1 MNIGIV
7 GGGIAGCYTGQLLK
21 KKGITPVIFE
31 EHPEIGTPVQC
42 AGLIGRETVES
53 SYLPFP
59 HQVILQRIDGARI
72 FLGRDSFEIERSKAA
87 YVIDRKALDKH
98 FAAGLSVNTQEKVT
112 EITCNTHTP
121 INVTTNKKEYVFNVL
136 LGCDG
141 PFSVVR
147 KEAFSFSATFYP
159 GAQFIVDCSPE
170 DDFVELHIK
179 PPFFF
184 WVIPETEETTRIG
197 FVGPRP
203 VHQLTRFLE
212 RNPMRGNIIDKHA
225 GIIPIGYGS
234 IAHKTMALI
243 GDAACQVKPLTGGGI
258 FYSMKAAEI
267 AASHI
272 NDLTVYQKKWDKTFG
287 KEIKTG
293 LRLRK
298 IYENMSNKNLNKI
311 FNIFKKNK
319 DLIET
324 MADFERHSSLI
335 KAFIKN
341 PVVLKLAGSALKEFL
356 M

>member
-7 GGGIAGCYTGQLLK
+7 GAGIAGCYTGQLLK
-21 KKGITPVIFE
+21 KKGITPIIFE
-31 EHPEIGTPVQC
+31 EHPEIGTPIQC

-59 HQVILQRIDGARI
+59 HQAIIRRIDGARF
-72 FLGRDSFEIERSKAA
+72 FLGRDSFEIERSRAA
-87 YVIDRKALDKH
+87 YVIDRKALDRH
-98 FAAGLSVNTQEKVT
+98 FATGLPVHTQEKVT
-112 EITCNTHTP
+112 EIAFNTH
-121 INVTTNKKEYVFNVL
+121 IQLTTNKKEYLFNVL

-141 PFSVVR
+141 PFSLVR

-159 GAQFIVDCSPE
+159 GAQFIVNRSPE

-197 FVGPRP
+197 FVGPHP
-203 VHQLTRFLE
+203 VHQLTRFME
-212 RNPMRGNIIDKHA
+212 QKTMKGTIIEKHA
-225 GIIPIGYGS
+225 GIIPVGHGS
-234 IAHKTMALI
+234 IAQKTIALI

-267 AASHI
+267 AASCIH
-272 NDLTVYQKKWDKTFG
+272 DLTLYQKKWDITFG
-287 KEIKTG
+287 KEIKIG

-298 IYENMSNKNLNKI
+298 IYENMNEKNLNRI
-311 FNIFKKNK
+311 FNVFKKNK

-324 MADFERHSSLI
+324 IADFERHSSLI